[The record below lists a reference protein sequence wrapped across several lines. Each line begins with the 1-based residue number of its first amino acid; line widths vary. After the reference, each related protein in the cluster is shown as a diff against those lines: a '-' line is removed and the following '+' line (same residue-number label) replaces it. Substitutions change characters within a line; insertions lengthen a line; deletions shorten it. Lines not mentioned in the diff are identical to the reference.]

1 MRAQPVLERLMEKV
15 VTNGDGDCW
24 TFEAGRDADGYGR
37 INSGGRSRKAHAVA
51 YEELVGPIPDGF
63 ELDHTCSQR
72 ACCNPDHLEI
82 VTHAENVRR
91 GRSAAVNAAR
101 QRAKTH
107 CPKGHPY
114 AGANLYINPTNG
126 QRVCKRC
133 NNERARA
140 RRA

>member
-1 MRAQPVLERLMEKV
+1 MRAQPVLERLIEKV

-24 TFEAGRDADGYGR
+24 TFEGGRDPDGYGR
-37 INSGGRSRKAHAVA
+37 INVGGLARKAHTVA

-63 ELDHTCSQR
+63 EPDHTCNQR

-91 GRSAAVNAAR
+91 GRSGAVNAAR

-114 AGANLYINPTNG
+114 AGDNLYINPTNG
-126 QRVCKRC
+126 QRGCKRC